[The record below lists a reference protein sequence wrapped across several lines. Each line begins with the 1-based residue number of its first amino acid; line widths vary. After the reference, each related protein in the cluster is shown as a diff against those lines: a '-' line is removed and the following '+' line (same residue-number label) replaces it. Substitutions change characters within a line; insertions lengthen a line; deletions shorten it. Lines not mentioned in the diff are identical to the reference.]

1 LFSSGNVL
9 RFDLFSNVTRI
20 TRRFGSTYWCWLGE
34 SQSLDGLLS
43 EESLDLSD
51 TLLGLCDDLFVSC
64 IWFASPRPGVVGHNP
79 LRTDTGSHYV
89 ETRTPPFSYVGK
101 A

>member
-1 LFSSGNVL
+1 LLTQDPRHTDWVFAYL
-9 RFDLFSNVTRI
+9 
-20 TRRFGSTYWCWLGE
+20 CWLGE

-43 EESLDLSD
+43 EEDLDLSN

-89 ETRTPPFSYVGK
+89 ENQDTPVGTVRK